1 MSVPNQKKIRIAT
14 RTKRNKDN
22 LYAMMNIDALQAA
35 VCHLKGSA
43 LKMWLYFN
51 KNQDNF
57 ELGLSQKACAAW
69 GIKKDSYYDGVEE
82 LIKKRYLLPTH
93 WGSNVYYFY
102 ESPKPEDPNEIKT
115 KPFGEISNRSANLEK
130 KESENPERNNT
141 NNIKDNTKIIQE
153 KSDTADG
160 GIAACSAS
168 ASKTNEDRFA
178 HLSEEKRQHLLS
190 LGF

>member
-1 MSVPNQKKIRIAT
+1 MSFPNQKKIRIAP

-51 KNQDNF
+51 KNQGNF
-57 ELGLSQKACAAW
+57 ELELSQKACAAW
-69 GIKKDSYYDGVEE
+69 GIKKDSYYDGIEE
-82 LIKKRYLLPTH
+82 LINKRYLLPTH

-102 ESPKPEDPNEIKT
+102 EFPKPDDPKGE
-115 KPFGEISNRSANLEK
+115 KPELFGEIPNRSSKLEK
-130 KESENPERNNT
+130 NESVKPERNNT
-141 NNIKDNTKIIQE
+141 NNTINNTEIIQID
-153 KSDTADG
+153 SDTADG

-168 ASKTNEDRFA
+168 ASETKEERFA
-178 HLSEEKRQHLLS
+178 HLPEKTRQRLIS